1 MTWQLEHEGIQKFRE
16 PFDELMAT
24 LAERRQ
30 AILDDDVAA
39 QSIREGVIKGPVDST
54 LDAMNDRQFGRRLFA
69 KDPSLWSLDRDEQRS
84 TRNRLGWIDSLA
96 GFRSRLTDAVVFA
109 DHVRDSGF
117 THVVLLGMGGSSLA
131 ANVCREIFGC
141 TTGWPELLV
150 LDSTNPLDVREV
162 ERKIDLAHTLFMVA
176 SKSGTTL
183 ETLSLYRYF
192 WDAASR
198 ALAMPG
204 SHFVAV
210 TDHATPLV
218 REAAAR
224 GFRRTFENQNDIGGR
239 YSALSYFGLVP
250 MALLGL
256 DVARVLDRALV
267 MERSC
272 GPFIPAGANPGLRL
286 GALIGLAARHGRDKL
301 TFAPT
306 QYLDALGMWVEQL
319 LAESTGKAGVGV
331 VPVVGEP
338 PGSADAYG
346 QDRLFVGIREPG
358 DAATEFLQ
366 ARSDEGH
373 PVVDIRLSDPLDLG
387 AEFLRWEVATATA
400 GWVLGINPFDEPN
413 VAESKRNTAELL
425 ERWIKDRSF
434 SEGRPLAA
442 DGLTVYADPNQS
454 WPSPGDTRSPVS
466 VLEQFVAS
474 ARPGD
479 YVALLAYLPQTP
491 LSDELLA
498 ALRSWLRD
506 GLHVATTLGYGPRYL
521 HSTGQLH
528 KGGPATGLFLL
539 LTTDASEDL
548 AIPGQPYG
556 FATLQRAQ
564 ALGDYRALVDKGRR
578 VVRVH
583 LDDVESGL
591 RHLTDAMQSA
601 LTRAQVT

>member
-150 LDSTNPLDVREV
+150 LDRTNPLDVREV